1 MNIIKLL
8 TILTVIF
15 VCNSSLF
22 SQQRNQ
28 TRTVENHNIKQES
41 LIDYKITASNN
52 AYLEIEFYPKYNND
66 RFDFLNELRNS
77 DKFGEPDLGYRLF
90 PVVLPTPNNNRI
102 EVIDYKFKESFNAEI
117 KPVPT
122 PKRANNKL
130 EMLFDYIKDNKIYN
144 HNSFFPSQVAFLKHD
159 GIARHHYFGSIS
171 VYPVVYNPVTKTIKK
186 YSYIKFRVTFG
197 ENPIILNKSLSIH
210 EIDLLRGIAV
220 NSDVA
225 SNWSTIEFNKIN
237 ENPLLQNSVLS
248 SGDFYKI
255 EVKESGI
262 YKIDKNFLQ
271 NAGINVNNID
281 PKTIKIYGNGG
292 KELPYNIYHPVPT
305 DLIEN
310 EIYVEGE
317 DDHSFDDNDYI
328 LFYGKSPNDWD
339 YNSTYRRFTHY
350 IHHYSVSNYYWITFG
365 GSNGIRV
372 PLINSPN
379 IPNLTPASYFIER
392 FFEEP
397 EVNNLGSTG
406 TLWLSQRIG
415 AGESFIFNRQLTGY
429 VDGSDVGLRFRFG
442 NASSETATFLV
453 EDRNSNFSNLIPV
466 GPVSGSF
473 SHINLY
479 LLETNYSLNP
489 GNKSIDLSLSLPTQY
504 NSLSISGYYDYYEIQ
519 YRRSFTSVYENKLRF
534 NSINTNSISL
544 DTNILIEYQVSTFTT
559 PDIKIFKVDDDKGV
573 NLINPISYIGGSVR
587 FQDYHSQNNPK
598 EYYVIGGDQY
608 KAPVS
613 ISSKI
618 PNQNLHGIS
627 DGASFVIISPTEF
640 LSAANRLKAQREIPG
655 PNYLKTIIVDINQ
668 IFNEFSGG
676 LLDPVAMRNFLIYAN
691 TNWNE
696 RPVYVLF
703 LGDGSYDYKNIYNLS
718 IKNFI
723 PPIEKSTDHI
733 DEITSYPSDDFITE
747 INESVS
753 SPVACRPDFSHG
765 RITTNSLDQTNIVI
779 DKILAYESPLT
790 NDIWKKKIMYVADDG
805 WTTSQNQGQEH
816 NIHTNQSEDIA
827 ENYTPK
833 DFEKEKIYIVVYPA
847 VITPQGRR
855 KPGANIDIIKG
866 WNEGRLVIN
875 YVGHGSSDLWAHEH
889 IFDKNE
895 SIPKLHN
902 KNKYPFVTIA
912 SCDLAR
918 WDDPYLISA
927 AEALLISKD
936 KGAIGVIAAV
946 RPVYSSSNA
955 RFNNK
960 LWQNFMYVKD
970 TLNLPVRIGRAMYNV
985 KHQLN
990 PITDNDTKYS
1000 LISDPTLRV
1009 SIPQHITRID
1019 SINNTPGTDTAQIK
1033 ALQKVRIS
1041 GSILRPD
1048 SSFWNN
1054 YNGNITIKVF
1064 DVPKHVTF
1072 IDFGYTFNFVVDGGT
1087 IFIGNTGVANGKWS
1101 IEFIVPRDISY
1112 ETGNGKLLAY
1122 FSNSNSDGSGYT
1134 NKFVLNGIDST
1145 AAVDTTGPDI
1155 TVYMGDR
1162 NFRSG
1167 DLINQNSK
1175 IIADFYDFSGIN
1187 LTGTIGHKIEAIIN
1201 EDENNKIDLTPYYNS
1216 TSGYQYGTLEYPIE
1230 GISDGK
1236 YKVKIKAWDTYNNY
1250 NVSSADYV
1258 VMNSSELKVENIY
1271 NYPNPMTDNTS
1282 FLFQHNLDVPLN
1294 TEIKIY
1300 TVSGRLIKVLNKT
1313 NITDKFVTINW
1324 DGKDTDGDM
1333 IANGM
1338 YIYKVIIKSTDGNFS
1353 TNSTGKLAK
1362 LK

>member
-1 MNIIKLL
+1 MKIIKLL
-8 TILTVIF
+8 TIFTVIF
-15 VCNSSLF
+15 VFNSSLL
-22 SQQRNQ
+22 SQQRDHS
-28 TRTVENHNIKQES
+28 RTDKIQYDNNENT
-41 LIDYKITASNN
+41 IDFKVTASNN
-52 AYLEIEFYPKYNND
+52 SYLEIEYYPKYKND
-66 RFDFLNELRNS
+66 SYDFLNALRNS
-77 DKFGEPDLGYRLF
+77 DKFGEPNLGYRLF
-90 PVVLPTPNNNRI
+90 PVVLPTPKNNHI
-102 EVIDYKFKESFNAEI
+102 EVIDYKFKESFNADI
-117 KPVPT
+117 KPIPT

-130 EMLFDYIKDNKIYN
+130 EMLYDYIKDNKIYN
-144 HNSFFPSQVAFLKHD
+144 DNAFFPAKVAFLKHD

-171 VYPVVYNPVTKTIKK
+171 VYPVVYNPVTKTVKK

-197 ENPIILNKSLSIH
+197 GSPIILNKSLSIH
-210 EIDLLRGIAV
+210 EIDLLRNIAV

-225 SNWSTIEFNKIN
+225 SNWSTIEFNSIK
-237 ENPLLQNSVLS
+237 EHPLLQNSVLA

-271 NAGINVNNID
+271 NAGIDVNNID

-292 KELPYNIYHPVPT
+292 KELPYNINLPAQT

-310 EIYVEGE
+310 KIYVEGE

-339 YNSTYRRFTHY
+339 YDSSGAKYSHY
-350 IHHYSVSNYYWITFG
+350 LHHYSVSDYYWITFG
-365 GSNGIRV
+365 GSDGLRV
-372 PLINSPN
+372 SMINSPN
-379 IPNLTPASYFIER
+379 IPNLTPVQNFLDR

-415 AGESFIFNRQLTGY
+415 AGESFVFNRELRGY
-429 VDGSDVGLRFRFG
+429 IDGSDISLKFRFG

-479 LLETNYSLNP
+479 FLETYYPLNQ
-489 GNKSIDLSLSLPTQY
+489 GYKNIDLRLSLPTQY

-519 YRRSFTSVYENKLRF
+519 YRRSFTSAYENQLRF
-534 NSINTNSISL
+534 NSP
-544 DTNILIEYQVSTFTT
+544 DTNVTVEYQVSPFSTT
-559 PDIKIFKVDDDKGV
+559 DIKIFDVTDAQNVD
-573 NLINPISYIGGSVR
+573 LIIPISYSGGIAK
-587 FQDYHSQNNPK
+587 FQGNNTPGNPK
-598 EYYVIGGDQY
+598 EYYVIGGNQY

-618 PNQNLHGIS
+618 ANQNLHGIS
-627 DGASFVIISPTEF
+627 EGASFIIISPTEF
-640 LSAANRLKAQREIPG
+640 LPAANRLKAQREIPG
-655 PNYLKTIIVDINQ
+655 PSYLRTIVIDINH

-676 LLDPVAMRNFLIYAN
+676 LLDPVAMRNFIKYAN
-691 TNWNE
+691 NNWNE
-696 RPVYVLF
+696 RPVYILF

-718 IKNFI
+718 IKNFV

-747 INESVS
+747 INEPSNT
-753 SPVACRPDFSHG
+753 PIACRPDFSHG
-765 RITTNSLDQTNIVI
+765 RITTNSLEQTNIVI
-779 DKILAYESPLT
+779 DKILAYESPLN

-805 WTTSQNQGQEH
+805 WTTSQNQGQEGS
-816 NIHTNQSEDIA
+816 IHTSQSEDVA

-833 DFEKEKIYIVVYPA
+833 DFEKEKIYIVTYPT

-895 SIPKLHN
+895 SIPQLNN
-902 KNKYPFVTIA
+902 KNKYPLVTIA

-918 WDDPYLISA
+918 WDDPFLVSA
-927 AEALLISKD
+927 GEELVISKD

-955 RFNNK
+955 RFSNK
-960 LWQNFMYVKD
+960 LWQNYMYVKD

-1000 LISDPTLRV
+1000 LISDPSLRI

-1019 SINNTPGTDTAQIK
+1019 SINNTPGTDTAIIK
-1033 ALQKVRIS
+1033 ALQKVKIS

-1054 YNGNITIKVF
+1054 YNGNITIKIF

-1072 IDFGYTFNFVVDGGT
+1072 IDFGYTFNFVIDGGT
-1087 IFIGNTGVANGKWS
+1087 IFIGKTIVTNGKWS

-1122 FSNSNSDGSGYT
+1122 FANSNSEGSGYT
-1134 NKFVLNGIDST
+1134 NKFILNGIDST
-1145 AAVDTTGPDI
+1145 AAIDTTGPDI

-1162 NFRSG
+1162 NFRTG
-1167 DLINQNSK
+1167 DMINQNSK

-1201 EDENNKIDLTPYYNS
+1201 DDENSKIDLTPYYNS
-1216 TSGYQYGTLEYPIE
+1216 TTGYQYGTLEYPIE

-1236 YKVKIKAWDTYNNY
+1236 YNIKIKAWDTYNNY
-1250 NVSSADYV
+1250 NVSSSDYV

-1271 NYPNPMTDNTS
+1271 NYPNPMKDNTS

-1294 TEIKIY
+1294 AEIKIY
-1300 TVSGRLIKVLNKT
+1300 TVSGRLIKELNKT
-1313 NITDKFVTINW
+1313 NITDKFVTIDW

-1333 IANGM
+1333 IANGT

-1353 TNSTGKLAK
+1353 TNCTGKLAK